1 MSTSSIIEDTRI
13 IEFAR
18 RWLPYGGGT
27 TGDLLVEFGMTP
39 ACYLARLGKILDS
52 PAGRQ
57 LDPQLR
63 ADLLTF
69 VATRTPTQHPT
80 GSVSNRT
87 VPVPGATPSPAS

>member
-1 MSTSSIIEDTRI
+1 MSTSSVIDDTRI

-18 RWLPYGGGT
+18 RWLPYGGGN

-39 ACYLARLGKILDS
+39 ACYIARLGKILDS
-52 PAGRQ
+52 PAVQR

-63 ADLLTF
+63 ADLRTF
-69 VATRTPTQHPT
+69 VATRTPTRHTP

-87 VPVPGATPSPAS
+87 APVPGAVRSAAS

>member
-1 MSTSSIIEDTRI
+1 MINDSVIEDAQV

-39 ACYLARLGKILDS
+39 ACYVARLRKILAG
-52 PAGRQ
+52 PAGAC

-63 ADLLTF
+63 ADLGRF
-69 VATRTPTQHPT
+69 VAVR
-80 GSVSNRT
+80 SARN
-87 VPVPGATPSPAS
+87 